1 METATFFG
9 ELISSVG
16 LPIALI
22 IAMGLFIYKL
32 WQESVKREGKLY
44 DELAACRA
52 VNEKAIETISRYA
65 DKLDTMEQDIK
76 VIKEDVLLLTDR
88 MEK

>member
-1 METATFFG
+1 MDATIITD
-9 ELISSVG
+9 LITNLG
-16 LPIALI
+16 LPVALI
-22 IAMGLFIYKL
+22 VAMGFFIYKL

-44 DELAACRA
+44 DELAACRT

-76 VIKEDVLLLTDR
+76 VIKEDVLILTDR